1 MRLQWLAC
9 AALALAAGGAAA
21 QQAISLVRQDQAAV
35 PAIAYPPPA
44 GPCRGVAIVSHG
56 AGGSEKG
63 YRYLGEA
70 LAAMGHLA
78 VVVGHAE
85 SGRAALF
92 AHTRGRTLREG
103 LAALITD
110 PAAYHG
116 RYLDIAAARH
126 WAAARCSGT
135 ESVLVGHSMGAA
147 TTLLAAGARNRLGLM
162 AIAAFD
168 AYIAL
173 SPQGSGPIFP
183 EQAWSDIRSP
193 VLLLT
198 GTRDD
203 KLGGGTWRART
214 EAFGSLPAGCT
225 WLGVIDG
232 ATHMHFAGNG
242 GSQHTESITVPV
254 IRAFLEGVRRGD
266 CSALPPLAGID
277 LRSK

>member
-1 MRLQWLAC
+1 MRPCGFTPAALWLAV
-9 AALALAAGGAAA
+9 AGAAA
-21 QQAISLVRQDQAAV
+21 QEPVTLVRHDQVTV
-35 PAIAYPPPA
+35 PAIAYAPPA
-44 GPCRGVAIVSHG
+44 GHCRGVAIVSHG

-63 YRYLGEA
+63 YRYLGQA
-70 LAAMGHLA
+70 LASMGHLA
-78 VVVGHAE
+78 VVVGHPE

-92 AHTRGRTLREG
+92 AHTRGRSLREG

-116 RYLDIAAARH
+116 RYLDIAAARR
-126 WAAARCSGT
+126 WATARCSGHG
-135 ESVLVGHSMGAA
+135 SVLVGHSMGAA
-147 TTLLAAGARNRLGLM
+147 TTLLAAGARNRLGLA

-173 SPQGSGPIFP
+173 SPQGSGPIFT
-183 EQAWSDIRSP
+183 EQAWSDIRPP

-203 KLGGGTWRART
+203 ELGGGTWQVRT
-214 EAFGSLPAGCT
+214 EAFASLPAGCK

-242 GSQHTESITVPV
+242 ASQRTEAITLPV
-254 IRAFLEGVRRGD
+254 IQAFLDGARRGD
-266 CSALPPLAGID
+266 CSVLPPLAGIE
-277 LRSK
+277 LRWK